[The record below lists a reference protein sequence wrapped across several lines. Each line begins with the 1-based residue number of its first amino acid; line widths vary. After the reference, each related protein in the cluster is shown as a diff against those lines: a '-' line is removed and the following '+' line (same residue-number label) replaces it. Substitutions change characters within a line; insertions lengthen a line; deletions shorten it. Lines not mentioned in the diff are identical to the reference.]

1 MEDESIHRH
10 DMMNFGASWN
20 QYYRE
25 EKAAGEDKP
34 RTIVG
39 L

>member
-10 DMMNFGASWN
+10 DIPDEFWSKLE
-20 QYYRE
+20 RE
-25 EKAAGEDKP
+25 EKAAGEGELKTTVD
-34 RTIVG
+34 